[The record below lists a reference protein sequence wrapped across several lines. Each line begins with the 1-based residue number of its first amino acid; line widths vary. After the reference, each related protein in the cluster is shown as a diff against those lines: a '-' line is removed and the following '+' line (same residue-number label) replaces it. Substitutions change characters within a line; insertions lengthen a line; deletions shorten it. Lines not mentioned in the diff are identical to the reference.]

1 MTLARIS
8 VFYLRKRAL
17 GTALNVALLAFGIAA
32 VTLLL
37 LASTQLEERIHRD
50 ARGIDLVVGAPGSQ
64 TQLILSAVYGLDAP
78 AGSIGWNGVQEIAS
92 HRGVAKAIPLA
103 MGDHYYGFRIVGTTH
118 DYPAHHGAALVEG
131 ALWAGPLEAVFGA
144 DVAARLRPRIG
155 SSFDASHSVPGS
167 AGLPHPEAAYRVVG
181 ILGRT
186 GTVIDRLVLTDVASY
201 WKLHPTPPD
210 PDEGAL
216 IPEPPIDSG
225 ARVTAL
231 LVQYDVSHAASEIP
245 YLVNELGLQAAAP
258 AHEARRLHGIIS
270 VGIDLLRGFAI
281 VLMLS
286 AALSIFIALYNGLN
300 ERRYDIAVMR
310 TLGATGA
317 DVMGLLLF
325 EGLLLALAGAV
336 VGLALGHLLTT
347 GFGIALS
354 EAQQMAVSGWTW
366 SVQELWIV
374 ALALLVG
381 FVSALLPAWRAHE
394 VDIAAT
400 LARG

>member
-1 MTLARIS
+1 VTLARIS

-17 GTALNVALLAFGIAA
+17 GTALNVALLGFGIAA

-37 LASTQLEERIHRD
+37 LTSTQLEQRIQRD
-50 ARGIDLVVGAPGSQ
+50 ARGIDLVVGAQGSQ

-78 AGSIGWNGVQEIAS
+78 AGSIGWNDVQEIAS

-118 DYPAHHGAALVEG
+118 DYPAHYGAAPVEG
-131 ALWAGPLEAVFGA
+131 ALWTGPLEAVFGA

-155 SSFDASHSVPGS
+155 SRFDASHSVPGS
-167 AGLPHPEAAYRVVG
+167 AGLPHPEASYRVVG

-201 WKLHPTPPD
+201 WTLHRAPQEPD
-210 PDEGAL
+210 GAL
-216 IPEPPIDSG
+216 VREPPIDPVG
-225 ARVTAL
+225 TVTAL
-231 LVQYDVSHAASEIP
+231 LLQYDVSHAVSEIP
-245 YLVNELGLQAAAP
+245 YVVNQLGLQAASP

-310 TLGATGA
+310 TLGATRA
-317 DVMGLLLF
+317 DVMGLLFF

-366 SVQELWIV
+366 SIQELWIV

>member
-17 GTALNVALLAFGIAA
+17 STALNVALLAFGIAA

-37 LASTQLEERIHRD
+37 LTSTQLEQRIQRD
-50 ARGIDLVVGAPGSQ
+50 ARGIDLVVGAQGSQ

-78 AGSIGWNGVQEIAS
+78 AGSIGWNDVQEIAS

-118 DYPAHHGAALVEG
+118 DYPAHYGAAPVEG
-131 ALWAGPLEAVFGA
+131 ALWTGPLEAVFGA

-155 SSFDASHSVPGS
+155 SRFDASHSVPGS
-167 AGLPHPEAAYRVVG
+167 AGLPHPEASYRVVG

-201 WKLHPTPPD
+201 WRLHPAPQEPD
-210 PDEGAL
+210 GAL
-216 IPEPPIDSG
+216 VREPPIDSG
-225 ARVTAL
+225 GTVTAL
-231 LVQYDVSHAASEIP
+231 LLQYDVSHAASEIP
-245 YLVNELGLQAAAP
+245 YVVNQLGLQAASP
-258 AHEARRLHGIIS
+258 AHEAGRLHGIIS

-281 VLMLS
+281 VLMLA
-286 AALSIFIALYNGLN
+286 AALSIFIALYHGLN

-310 TLGATGA
+310 TLGATRA
-317 DVMGLLLF
+317 DVMGLLFF

-366 SVQELWIV
+366 SIQELWIV

-394 VDIAAT
+394 VDIAAP

>member
-1 MTLARIS
+1 VTLARIS

-17 GTALNVALLAFGIAA
+17 GTALNVALLGFGIAA

-37 LASTQLEERIHRD
+37 LTSTQLEERIRRD

-64 TQLILSAVYGLDAP
+64 TQLILSAVHGLDAP
-78 AGSIGWNGVQEIAS
+78 AGSIGWNDVQEIAS
-92 HRGVAKAIPLA
+92 RRGVAKGIPLA

-118 DYPAHHGAALVEG
+118 DYPAHYGAVPVEG
-131 ALWAGPLEAVFGA
+131 ALWRGPLEAVFGA

-155 SSFDASHSVPGS
+155 SRFDASHSVPGS
-167 AGLPHPEAAYRVVG
+167 AGLPHPEASYRVVG

-201 WKLHPTPPD
+201 WKVHPARESPED
-210 PDEGAL
+210 GAL
-216 IPEPPIDSG
+216 VREPPIDSG

-231 LVQYDVSHAASEIP
+231 LLQYDVSHAANEIP
-245 YLVNELGLQAAAP
+245 YVVNQLGLQAATP
-258 AHEARRLHGIIS
+258 AHEAQRLHGIIS

-310 TLGATGA
+310 TLGATRA
-317 DVMGLLLF
+317 DVMRLLLF

-366 SVQELWIV
+366 SIQELWIV